1 MGWSW
6 VGETVVSP
14 SVRPSGMRL
23 IATSNLHCAIRPLC
37 MLPASGIELG
47 RTDASSLA
55 FAFLFGVEPAE
66 KLPPLRSPSD
76 LEVIPSFL
84 PFSVSLPTSPS
95 FSFPR
100 NSAAAAIEKSRT
112 NQRTPTVAWRLG
124 GATTTV
130 ADATPPPAI
139 WTSTPW
145 PSSSAAAAVFLGET
159 IQCD

>member
-84 PFSVSLPTSPS
+84 PPFSVSLPTSPS
-95 FSFPR
+95 FSLPR

-112 NQRTPTVAWRLG
+112 NQRTPTVGWAG
-124 GATTTV
+124 SAT
-130 ADATPPPAI
+130 AT
-139 WTSTPW
+139 
-145 PSSSAAAAVFLGET
+145 AAAAAACHLDVDTVAVVVGGGS
-159 IQCD
+159 ISWRNDPM